1 MPRDFEGITF
11 SKLLFFGQGEVM
23 FSCNN
28 HTVLKQYKIFLSV
41 NNKMETKRVQN
52 ELLKVFVTILSQGPY
67 G

>member
-1 MPRDFEGITF
+1 
-11 SKLLFFGQGEVM
+11 M